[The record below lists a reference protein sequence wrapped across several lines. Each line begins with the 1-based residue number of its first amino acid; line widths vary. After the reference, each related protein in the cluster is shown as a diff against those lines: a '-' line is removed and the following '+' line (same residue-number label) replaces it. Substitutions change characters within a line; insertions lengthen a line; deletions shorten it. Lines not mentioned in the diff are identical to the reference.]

1 MLARMGRGPGID
13 GFTDRAKDVDCML
26 ASPAEG
32 WDAGG
37 HPGRGLVFSTVAI
50 LGPAGVTVARAN
62 GKWGVTPGCNPAPG
76 PTLRF

>member
-1 MLARMGRGPGID
+1 MQVPTQSSPGSTPWALKQDNQAPFLVVMAARVAAIHVFG
-13 GFTDRAKDVDCML
+13 AASNDVDCML

-50 LGPAGVTVARAN
+50 LRCV
-62 GKWGVTPGCNPAPG
+62 
-76 PTLRF
+76 